1 MCSLKSSHGNNV
13 KYKLDEMEMNFI
25 SSKNFIQC
33 VKEIETFFI
42 IIFQKKKV
50 FYDKA
55 KLADAFA

>member
-1 MCSLKSSHGNNV
+1 M